1 VRILVI
7 DNNIDRN
14 CWGSPELVRFGKLV
28 PGATVH
34 VRRAPEGDLPVSPA
48 FFDRIIVS
56 GSKTSAMDSSPW
68 VLALH
73 EFIRRALDMG
83 KPYLGVCYGHQSLV
97 RALGGSDTVRK
108 GAVPEIGWTKVEIV
122 EDPGKQQASLLAGL
136 PREFYT
142 FSSHFEE
149 VSQLP
154 AGMLRLAKSQDCEIQ
169 ACQLEGRPVFGIQFH
184 PEKNLA
190 EAELSLEER
199 KKSKTRVPLLFPE
212 KSKQLYDPSVGEIIF
227 RNFLNA

>member
-1 VRILVI
+1 MRVLII
-7 DNNIDRN
+7 DNTIDRN
-14 CWGSPELVRFGKLV
+14 CWGSQELVRFGKLM

-48 FFDRIIVS
+48 PYDRIIVS
-56 GSKTSAMDSSPW
+56 GSKTSCLDSSPW
-68 VLALH
+68 VLTLL
-73 EFIRRALDMG
+73 EFTRRAIDLG

-97 RALGGSDTVRK
+97 RALSGIDHVRK
-108 GAVPEIGWTKVEIV
+108 GAEPEFGWSKIEILQDV
-122 EDPGKQQASLLAGL
+122 KTQSPLLAGL
-136 PREFYT
+136 PREFHT

-149 VSQLP
+149 VSHLP
-154 AGMLRLAKSQDCEIQ
+154 AGMIRLAKSAACEIQ

-190 EAELSLEER
+190 EAEASLAER
-199 KKSKTRVPLLFPE
+199 KKIGKPRNLLLPD
-212 KSKQLYDPSVGEIIF
+212 KSKQLYDAAIGDTLF